1 MSGCSFPKF
10 RLNSNLI
17 FRRWLQI
24 KNGKIKA
31 EEAAKLT
38 VLGYGM
44 VLRVFSVLEEK
55 VGDKDDS
62 CNQGLETFSL
72 GALCQ
77 IPQSDHVQQV
87 E

>member
-17 FRRWLQI
+17 FRRWLQT

-31 EEAAKLT
+31 EEAKLT
-38 VLGYGM
+38 VLEYEM
-44 VLRVFSVLEEK
+44 VLRVFFVLEEK

-62 CNQGLETFSL
+62 CNQGVRDIPI